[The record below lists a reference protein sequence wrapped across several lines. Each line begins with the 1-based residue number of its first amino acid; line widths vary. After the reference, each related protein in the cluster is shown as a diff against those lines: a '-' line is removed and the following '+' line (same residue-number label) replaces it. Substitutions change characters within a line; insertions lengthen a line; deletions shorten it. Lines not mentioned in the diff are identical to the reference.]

1 MGIRTRFVKCRWRD
15 NPQTRNYNYLGYL
28 QGEQMKL
35 FKTIKTIPAFV
46 IMTLGLVSCKEE
58 VHEILASSVTLDK
71 TSVEVLIGQ
80 TVHLSATVLPEA
92 TTDKTIR
99 WSSSDDSVAMVD
111 EGTVTAH
118 KVGQATIKATCGNKE
133 ASCVVNVLPIVV
145 EEISFNKTSVSLKAG
160 ETVTLTATVKPD
172 DATDKTVTWSTS
184 DATVATVSNGV
195 VTAKK
200 VGTATITA
208 KAGDKSATCEI
219 TVVATPV
226 TSVTLNKTSASVKA
240 GETVTL
246 TATVKPDDATDKTV
260 TWSTSDATV
269 ATVSNGV
276 VTAKKVGTA
285 TITAKAG
292 DKSATCEITV
302 VATPVTAVTLNK
314 TYVSLKAGETV
325 TLTATVKPDD
335 ATDKTVT
342 WGSSDES
349 VAKVENGIVT
359 AIGKG
364 LFTITAKAGDTSA
377 TCMVTVS
384 VPVENV
390 TLNKTELVLQKGQEE
405 VLVALVSPDDA
416 TDKTINWS
424 SSNVSVVRVDQNG
437 AVAAEGAGTAVITAS
452 AGTKSATCTITVTI
466 PVESIS
472 LNMTKRTIK
481 VNETVLLKAE
491 INPSDATTKSIQW
504 SSSDVSIASV
514 GSNGMVK
521 GLKEGV
527 ATITASADGKSTSC
541 TITVLRST
549 AGGNEGIGYDE

>member
-1 MGIRTRFVKCRWRD
+1 MGIRTRLVKCRWRD

-133 ASCVVNVLPIVV
+133 ASCVVNVLPIMV

-184 DATVATVSNGV
+184 DASVATVNDGV

-302 VATPVTAVTLNK
+302 VSTPVTAVTLNK

-364 LFTITAKAGDTSA
+364 LSTITAKAGDTSA

-472 LNMTKRTIK
+472 LNMTERTIK

>member
-172 DATDKTVTWSTS
+172 DATDKTVTW
-184 DATVATVSNGV
+184 
-195 VTAKK
+195 
-200 VGTATITA
+200 
-208 KAGDKSATCEI
+208 
-219 TVVATPV
+219 
-226 TSVTLNKTSASVKA
+226 
-240 GETVTL
+240 
-246 TATVKPDDATDKTV
+246 
-260 TWSTSDATV
+260 
-269 ATVSNGV
+269 
-276 VTAKKVGTA
+276 
-285 TITAKAG
+285 
-292 DKSATCEITV
+292 
-302 VATPVTAVTLNK
+302 
-314 TYVSLKAGETV
+314 
-325 TLTATVKPDD
+325 
-335 ATDKTVT
+335 
-342 WGSSDES
+342 GSSDES

-364 LFTITAKAGDTSA
+364 LSTITAKAGDTSA

>member
-1 MGIRTRFVKCRWRD
+1 MGIRTRLVKCRWRD

-133 ASCVVNVLPIVV
+133 ASCVVNVLPIMV

-302 VATPVTAVTLNK
+302 VSTPVTAVTLNK
-314 TYVSLKAGETV
+314 TSVSLKAGETV

-364 LFTITAKAGDTSA
+364 LSTITAKAGDTSA

-504 SSSDVSIASV
+504 SSSDVSIVSV

>member
-184 DATVATVSNGV
+184 DASVATVN
-195 VTAKK
+195 
-200 VGTATITA
+200 
-208 KAGDKSATCEI
+208 D
-219 TVVATPV
+219 
-226 TSVTLNKTSASVKA
+226 
-240 GETVTL
+240 
-246 TATVKPDDATDKTV
+246 
-260 TWSTSDATV
+260 
-269 ATVSNGV
+269 GV

-314 TYVSLKAGETV
+314 TSVSLKAGETV

-364 LFTITAKAGDTSA
+364 LSTITAKAGDTSA

-472 LNMTKRTIK
+472 LNMTERTIK

>member
-1 MGIRTRFVKCRWRD
+1 MGIRTRLVKCRWRD

-133 ASCVVNVLPIVV
+133 ASCVVNVLPIMV

-184 DATVATVSNGV
+184 DASVATVNDGV

-260 TWSTSDATV
+260 TWSTSDASV
-269 ATVSNGV
+269 ATVNDGV

-302 VATPVTAVTLNK
+302 VSTPVTAVTLNK
-314 TYVSLKAGETV
+314 TSVSLKAGETV

-364 LFTITAKAGDTSA
+364 LSTITAKAGDTSA

-472 LNMTKRTIK
+472 LNMTERTIK

-504 SSSDVSIASV
+504 SSSDVSIVSV

>member
-184 DATVATVSNGV
+184 DASVATVNDGV

-364 LFTITAKAGDTSA
+364 LSTITAKAGDTSA

>member
-1 MGIRTRFVKCRWRD
+1 
-15 NPQTRNYNYLGYL
+15 
-28 QGEQMKL
+28 MKL

-184 DATVATVSNGV
+184 DASVATVN
-195 VTAKK
+195 
-200 VGTATITA
+200 
-208 KAGDKSATCEI
+208 D
-219 TVVATPV
+219 
-226 TSVTLNKTSASVKA
+226 
-240 GETVTL
+240 
-246 TATVKPDDATDKTV
+246 
-260 TWSTSDATV
+260 
-269 ATVSNGV
+269 GV

-314 TYVSLKAGETV
+314 TSVSLKAGETV

-364 LFTITAKAGDTSA
+364 LSTITAKAGDTSA

-472 LNMTKRTIK
+472 LNMTERTIK

>member
-219 TVVATPV
+219 TVV
-226 TSVTLNKTSASVKA
+226 S
-240 GETVTL
+240 
-246 TATVKPDDATDKTV
+246 
-260 TWSTSDATV
+260 
-269 ATVSNGV
+269 
-276 VTAKKVGTA
+276 
-285 TITAKAG
+285 
-292 DKSATCEITV
+292 
-302 VATPVTAVTLNK
+302 TPVTAVTLNK
-314 TYVSLKAGETV
+314 TSVSLKAGETV

-364 LFTITAKAGDTSA
+364 LSTITAKAGDTSA

>member
-145 EEISFNKTSVSLKAG
+145 EEISFNKTSVSLKVG

-172 DATDKTVTWSTS
+172 NATDKTVTWSTS
-184 DATVATVSNGV
+184 DASVATVN
-195 VTAKK
+195 
-200 VGTATITA
+200 
-208 KAGDKSATCEI
+208 D
-219 TVVATPV
+219 
-226 TSVTLNKTSASVKA
+226 
-240 GETVTL
+240 
-246 TATVKPDDATDKTV
+246 
-260 TWSTSDATV
+260 
-269 ATVSNGV
+269 GV

-314 TYVSLKAGETV
+314 TSVSLKAGETV

-364 LFTITAKAGDTSA
+364 LSTITAKAGDMSA
-377 TCMVTVS
+377 TCLVTVS

-472 LNMTKRTIK
+472 LNMTERTIK

-504 SSSDVSIASV
+504 SSSDVSIVSV
-514 GSNGMVK
+514 DSNGMVK